1 MKTQIDIICPDCHSS
16 SFSIHGIK
24 SYGKQNYQCKDC
36 KRQFIGDHAL
46 TYHGCHS

>member
-16 SFSIHGIK
+16 SLKKNGIK
-24 SYGKQNYQCKDC
+24 SYGKQNYQCKNC

-46 TYHGCHS
+46 T